1 MRKRFRNAAS
11 LAVTSALIIS
21 MAGCSLG
28 DKSKEEVLEV
38 AEDYAKNLAACK
50 VSKLAKATVEDFD
63 DDKDEWE
70 ERLTFS
76 SGYIYDDDIAEA
88 VSAIADTISY
98 KIDEESVEASEK
110 SGEGSVTV
118 VFTIADYEPLVGDE
132 DLVRIDDF
140 LDALDDAGTTEIEIS
155 IEFEKEDNEWLC
167 ANYKEVFE
175 ELYAFTDADYDF
187 TIPITDYIHGV
198 EWHGGAGDGNG
209 NYVNTTSISVS
220 LIMDR
225 EALIEYSYLYFRVE
239 HNGREIYST
248 LCYGEAS
255 VSILV
260 LDDYTDPTG
269 LFLEAGTYTITFY
282 LEDGTDIMTLEA
294 NVTIGDLTLEFEE
307 NLYWYFTDN
316 YDQENPVYTNT
327 TEILGLLQYSGDIYY
342 YRAPYATIA
351 YEGEVFY
358 EESDTQEIWL
368 SADSSSYDVPL
379 DPSGQYFA
387 AGTYTITFYDEDG
400 SVIVSDSCTVLVE

>member
-1 MRKRFRNAAS
+1 MRQGFRKAVS
-11 LAVTSALIIS
+11 LTITSALVFS

-50 VSKLAKATVEDFD
+50 ISKLAKATVEDFD

-76 SGYIYDDDIAEA
+76 SGDFYDDDTAEA

-98 KIDEESVEASEK
+98 EIDEESVEASKK

-140 LDALDDAGTTEIEIS
+140 LDALDDADTTEIEIS
-155 IEFEKEDNEWLC
+155 IEFEKEDEEWLC
-167 ANYKEVFE
+167 SNYEEVFE

-187 TIPITDYIHGV
+187 TIPLTDYIRGV
-198 EWHGGAGDGNG
+198 EWYGGDGDG
-209 NYVNTTSISVS
+209 NYVNTNYIDCY
-220 LIMDR
+220 LNIDY
-225 EALIEYSYLYFRVE
+225 EAPVEYTDIYFRVE
-239 HNGREIYST
+239 HNGQELFSD
-248 LCYGEAS
+248 LCYGEAYLT
-255 VSILV
+255 VWDI
-260 LDDYTDPTG
+260 DGYTDPSG
-269 LFLEAGTYTITFY
+269 SFFEAGTYTITFY
-282 LEDGTDIMTLEA
+282 LDDGTDLLTCEA
-294 NVTIGDLTLEFEE
+294 NVTVEEIEMEFEE

-327 TEILGLLQYSGDIYY
+327 DEIDGMLQYSGDIYY
-342 YRAPYATIA
+342 YYLAPYATIA

-358 EESDTQEIWL
+358 EESDTNEIWL
-368 SADSSSYDVPL
+368 FVDSSYYDVPL
-379 DPSGQYFA
+379 DPSGEYFA
-387 AGTYTITFYDEDG
+387 AGTYTITFYDADG
-400 SVIVSDSCTVLVE
+400 NVIVSDSCTVVVE

>member
-1 MRKRFRNAAS
+1 MRQGFRKAVS
-11 LAVTSALIIS
+11 LTITSALVFS

-50 VSKLAKATVEDFD
+50 ISKLAKATVEDFD

-76 SGYIYDDDIAEA
+76 SGDFYDDDTAEA

-98 KIDEESVEASEK
+98 EIDEESVEASKK

-118 VFTIADYEPLVGDE
+118 VFSIADYEPLVGDE

-140 LDALDDAGTTEIEIS
+140 LDALDDADTTEIEIS
-155 IEFEKEDNEWLC
+155 IEFEKEDEEWLC
-167 ANYKEVFE
+167 SNYEEVFE

-187 TIPITDYIHGV
+187 TIPLTDYIRGV
-198 EWHGGAGDGNG
+198 EWYGGDGDG
-209 NYVNTTSISVS
+209 NYVNTNYIDCY
-220 LIMDR
+220 LNMDYD
-225 EALIEYSYLYFRVE
+225 APIDYSDIYYTVEY
-239 HNGREIYST
+239 NGQNIFTEN
-248 LCYGEAS
+248 CYGEAYLS
-255 VSILV
+255 VWD
-260 LDDYTDPTG
+260 LDDYTDPSG
-269 LFLEAGTYTITFY
+269 MFLAEGVYTITFHTG
-282 LEDGTDIMTLEA
+282 DGTEIFTCQA
-294 NVTIGDLTLEFEE
+294 NVTVEEVEMEFEE

-327 TEILGLLQYSGDIYY
+327 DEIDGMLQYSGDTYY
-342 YRAPYATIA
+342 YYLAPYATIA

-358 EESDTQEIWL
+358 EETDTNEIWL
-368 SADSSSYDVPL
+368 FVDSSYYDVPL
-379 DPSGQYFA
+379 DPSGEYFA
-387 AGTYTITFYDEDG
+387 AGTYTITFYDADG
-400 SVIVSDSCTVLVE
+400 NVIVSDSCTVLVE